1 MPENKHQFNKYLYFC
16 RLAAKTYI
24 MYAFIEGKISD
35 INPANVV
42 IDCRGVG
49 YDISISVNTYS
60 KIKDLESCRLH
71 THLVVR
77 EDAMILFGFAG
88 EDEKLLFRN
97 LITVSGVGAGT
108 ARLIL
113 SSLTPEELTEA
124 IVSGNV
130 ALLQRVKGI
139 GGKTAQRIII
149 DLKDKLG
156 KDPGI
161 REILASP
168 HNTKKE
174 EALSALSMLG
184 FNKALAGKTIEK
196 ILKDE
201 GSAIS
206 VEHLIKSALK
216 VL

>member
-1 MPENKHQFNKYLYFC
+1 
-16 RLAAKTYI
+16 
-24 MYAFIEGKISD
+24 MYAFIEGKISN
-35 INPANVV
+35 INPASVV

-60 KIKDLESCRLH
+60 KIKDLESCRLF

-88 EDEKLLFRN
+88 DDERSAFRH

-113 SSLTPEELTEA
+113 SSLTPEELADA
-124 IVSGNV
+124 IVSGD
-130 ALLQRVKGI
+130 AGLLQRVKGI

-149 DLKDKLG
+149 DLKDKFTR
-156 KDPGI
+156 DPGI
-161 REILASP
+161 REILGGE

-174 EALSALSMLG
+174 EALSALTMLG
-184 FNKALAGKTIEK
+184 FNKALASKAVEK
-196 ILKDE
+196 IIKQE
-201 GSAIS
+201 GASIT
-206 VEHLIKSALK
+206 VELLIKGALK